1 MHVRELV
8 AYRAYN
14 TGVLMSQFP
23 SDADVPTPGLSF
35 GLVSPCCLAIVS
47 SESATVESRRD

>member
-23 SDADVPTPGLSF
+23 GDADVPTPGLAF
-35 GLVSPCCLAIVS
+35 GLVSPPPSFLVRALQDCP
-47 SESATVESRRD
+47 R